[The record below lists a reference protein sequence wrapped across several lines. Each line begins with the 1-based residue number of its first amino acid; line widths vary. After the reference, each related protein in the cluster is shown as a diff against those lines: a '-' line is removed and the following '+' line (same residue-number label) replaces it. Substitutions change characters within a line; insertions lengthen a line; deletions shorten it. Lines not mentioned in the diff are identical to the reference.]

1 MEILKFIIGL
11 ILFLIMLYL
20 AYKGVYKIY
29 GIWKDYTYWKER
41 KETSYADSPT
51 ISFQHFIDLY
61 EVFPNRW
68 RTNETTVTYDCG
80 RKYSTFMW
88 ESYSDRTKYLKWV
101 KEKDKKENAER
112 SRQKTLEI
120 LMEIQKDIEGM
131 MEGKEGT

>member
-11 ILFLIMLYL
+11 IFFLVMLYL
-20 AYKGVYKIY
+20 AYKGVCKIY
-29 GIWKDYTYWKER
+29 GIWKDYTYWKKR

-61 EVFPNRW
+61 GVFPNRW
-68 RTNETTVTYDCG
+68 RTNETTVTYDRG

-101 KEKDKKENAER
+101 KQKDKKENAER

-120 LMEIQKDIEGM
+120 LTEIQKDIEGM
-131 MEGKEGT
+131 MEGEM